1 MKKLVLILAAFL
13 LSTFAISA
21 QDSANKKMS
30 PGDSL
35 TVSVKFERVKLSKE
49 DVTAQELVS
58 TLLANSAKTTEVLSE
73 SINRLT
79 TAVEDGLTLSQQ
91 TKADI
96 IANQLGITREQ
107 INKVYKRNG
116 TILLLSLIPALMFV
130 FYSLTLLF
138 RKGLD
143 IKSFISGTAML
154 GLYAFIGSAVFY
166 AVLSLVFNQQYFV
179 VKNLMNMLF

>member
-1 MKKLVLILAAFL
+1 MMAFM
-13 LSTFAISA
+13 LSCFVVPA
-21 QDSANKKMS
+21 QESANKKMS

-35 TVSVKFERVKLSKE
+35 TVSVKFERVKISKE
-49 DVTAQELVS
+49 EATAQELVS

-96 IANQLGITREQ
+96 VGNQLGLTREQ
-107 INKVYKRNG
+107 INKLYKRNSH
-116 TILLLSLIPALMFV
+116 ILLISLIPALLFIC
-130 FYSLTLLF
+130 YALTLLL

-143 IKSFISGTAML
+143 IKQMIHGTAIL

-166 AVLSLVFNQQYFV
+166 AALSLLFNSQYYV
-179 VKNLMNMLF
+179 VKNLMGMLF